1 MFNAVRSI
9 GSSIGSSL
17 STLGGDI
24 RSLAIGQ
31 EKSRD
36 VNAGRAI
43 SSPLFCGGLTLNAD
57 GSNGIQSGLGQM
69 DAAQTS
75 YLDTYQMTGTDKL
88 NRVLKYG
95 MWGAAGL
102 SWISFLKDLSFG
114 KLAMAT
120 ILTLG
125 AAGIGKQL
133 DQKLNERALA
143 ANGGRSMESE
153 LQKETETWHKA
164 GDRSQLKTA
173 DKSKQSDKNTRT
185 IQTKDNKSVMLR
197 TKGSSDP
204 QAGMLD
210 SLSIK
215 DASGKPIGGM
225 QFKYDKNN
233 KISSVAVA
241 DKNGLKVYSS
251 PKEMEK
257 FNKRYP
263 GTMSKVNQMN
273 ISTLQKQQQKAQTRQ
288 PGKTQ
293 QKGVSPGVRGLQAR
307 TPAVRTV

>member
-1 MFNAVRSI
+1 MFNAIRSI

-95 MWGAAGL
+95 MWGAAGI
-102 SWISFLKDLSFG
+102 SWIKFLKDPSFG

-133 DQKLNERALA
+133 DNKLNERALA

-153 LQKETETWHKA
+153 LQKETESWHKA
-164 GDRSQLKTA
+164 GD
-173 DKSKQSDKNTRT
+173 KSKSKTPPGKNMRT
-185 IQTKDNKSVMLR
+185 IKTKNNKSVTLR
-197 TKGSSDP
+197 MKDASDP

-215 DASGKPIGGM
+215 DASGKPMGGM

-251 PKEMEK
+251 PKEMEE

-273 ISTLQKQQQKAQTRQ
+273 ISTLQKQRQKAQTRQ

-293 QKGVSPGVRGLQAR
+293 QKSVSPGVRGLQTR
-307 TPAVRTV
+307 TPVVRAV